1 MPSVSLL
8 GVENLIVV
16 QTADALLV
24 ADRNEADQI
33 KKLVDRLP
41 AELL

>member
-1 MPSVSLL
+1 
-8 GVENLIVV
+8 V